1 MKHKLILL
9 ITLAASASSVFAQ
22 SGSLFSDVQVKD
34 TGVAAIAN
42 SQAQIG
48 SFHNGRSGLFGKVSI
63 KLETDAVTALATER
77 SLVQLGAVVNNGT
90 HFGKIDQTVYAKEV
104 LLAATDKS
112 TVAIGTVS
120 VGGASATELARA
132 SAVYSGNYQSVVE
145 VKNVEITAT
154 DRSTIRVGGMDI
166 RGQLQADVTE
176 ELLAR
181 NVTLAAGDRSE
192 ILIGGVSASSSA
204 NLAKIEM
211 NTLVSNAAVIAEQR
225 SKVTIGGAHFGK

>member
-9 ITLAASASSVFAQ
+9 ITLAASASPAFAQ
-22 SGSLFSDVQVKD
+22 SGSLFSDVEVKD

-42 SQAQIG
+42 SEAQIG
-48 SFHNGRSGLFGKVSI
+48 SFHNGRAALFGKVSI
-63 KLETDAVTALATER
+63 KVDADAVTALATDR
-77 SLVQLGAVVNNGT
+77 SLVQLGAIVNNGT
-90 HFGKIDQTVYAKEV
+90 QFGKIDQTVYAKEV

-120 VGGASATELARA
+120 IGGASATEPARA
-132 SAVYSGNYQSVVE
+132 SASYSGNYKSVVE
-145 VKNVEITAT
+145 VKNVEATAT

-176 ELLAR
+176 ELKVR
-181 NVTLAAGDRSE
+181 NATLSAGDRSE
-192 ILIGGVSASSSA
+192 ILIGGVSASGSVSV
-204 NLAKIEM
+204 AKIEM
-211 NTLVSNAAVIAEQR
+211 RTLVNNVAVIAEQR